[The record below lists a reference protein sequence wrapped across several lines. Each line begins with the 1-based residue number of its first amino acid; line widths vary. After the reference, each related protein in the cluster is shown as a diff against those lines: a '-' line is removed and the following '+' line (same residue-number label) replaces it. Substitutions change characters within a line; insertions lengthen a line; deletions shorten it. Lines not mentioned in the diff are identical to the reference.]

1 MAMRTTNENPL
12 ALGRRTAVAAAAL
25 LVLVVMG
32 GAPAG
37 AQAPQVQMPQPTV
50 PEIFSLEGEWVRIAY
65 NNEGFV
71 SLGYRMAQE
80 QIGQEWM
87 LLEVGVTLRKP
98 TKDFKLNRT
107 GISIKTPDGKTIPL
121 ATQQEYRGGMGAI
134 SSLNM
139 RAKVIVDSI
148 NYFPADASQSCALRF
163 FADDRGPGLSWD
175 ETELSY
181 QRVCL
186 GRLYFKVPGGIQV
199 GQHFLV
205 IKFANSELQVP
216 FRTLSKEDEKLFSKK
231 WNDIKKQHEAA
242 LKQ

>member
-37 AQAPQVQMPQPTV
+37 AQTPQYTPPKPTV

-163 FADDRGPGLSWD
+163 FSDAGLAWD
-175 ETELSY
+175 ETELSW

-205 IKFANSELQVP
+205 VKFANSELQVP